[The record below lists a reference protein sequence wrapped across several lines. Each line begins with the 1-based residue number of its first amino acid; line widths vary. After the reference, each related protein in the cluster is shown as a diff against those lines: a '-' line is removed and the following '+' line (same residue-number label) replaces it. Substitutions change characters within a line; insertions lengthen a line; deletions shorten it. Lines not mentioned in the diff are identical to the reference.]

1 MAQCPSCGAEIG
13 AENTECPQ
21 CGANL
26 AEPTASFSPVDLAPA
41 ETKKASA
48 SSEGPVLIVRKGP
61 QPGEKFYVD
70 RERLTVGR
78 DPESDIFLNDMT
90 VSRTH
95 AVIERKDNVVT
106 VKDAGSLNGT
116 YVNGKVVESAT
127 LENGD
132 AVQIGTFQMVFCG
145 AGPVS

>member
-1 MAQCPSCGAEIG
+1 MAKCPSCGAEIG
-13 AENTECPQ
+13 AENTECPE

-26 AEPTASFSPVDLAPA
+26 AEPTASFKPVDVAPA
-41 ETKKASA
+41 EVKKTSA
-48 SSEGPVLIVRKGP
+48 PAAEGPVLIVRKGP

-95 AVIERKDNVVT
+95 AIIECKDNVVT

-116 YVNGKVVESAT
+116 YVNGDIVESAS
-127 LENGD
+127 LKDGD
-132 AVQIGTFQMVFCG
+132 AVQIGTFQMVYCAGG
-145 AGPVS
+145 AA